1 MGELLFSHF
10 RVTNVELINEKISLN
25 ITVSKSHGL
34 RHSVTFFFV
43 FSLLCCKYIYDIYL
57 SMLLMAYGSSIA
69 YLFTRLQKTFG
80 SCEPKE
86 E

>member
-1 MGELLFSHF
+1 MKKFPQILQFQNHMDCVILL
-10 RVTNVELINEKISLN
+10 R
-25 ITVSKSHGL
+25 
-34 RHSVTFFFV
+34 FFFV